1 MGFKKISSRYQEKEK
16 KKKKY
21 SRFRKIQRFKRDR
34 MEIQEKGYVHSFV
47 I

>member
-1 MGFKKISSRYQEKEK
+1 MGFKKISSRYQEKE

-34 MEIQEKGYVHSFV
+34 MEIQEKEYVHSFV